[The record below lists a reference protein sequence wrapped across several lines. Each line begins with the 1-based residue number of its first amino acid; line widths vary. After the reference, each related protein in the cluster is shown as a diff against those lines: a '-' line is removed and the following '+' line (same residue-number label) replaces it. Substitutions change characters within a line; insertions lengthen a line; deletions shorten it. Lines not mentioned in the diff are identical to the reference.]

1 MQGPDAVASI
11 LAQLEGFD
19 APAFAWESEILPVRI
34 AEYDPAWLDEQCLA
48 GRIVWT
54 RLAPRSAE
62 SVKGAAPVKATPIA
76 LLARRNMKLW
86 SNVVEPTE
94 HTQLSSKAQ
103 CVAEIIGDQ
112 GASFFDE
119 IVDHSGMLPIQVEE
133 ALAELVALG
142 LVNSDSFGGLR
153 ALLLPSER
161 RRPMQSR
168 RSSRGKRGLAIYGMQ
183 DAGRWALVRRGGLD
197 SGRRPRTA
205 DRRPQSDP
213 ATIEHIC
220 RTLLARWGIVFWKV
234 IDREAN
240 WLPPWR
246 DLLLCLRRLEA
257 RGEIRGG
264 RFVAGFS
271 GEQFALPEA
280 IGPLR
285 DARRKAQANEY
296 VSLSAA
302 DPLNLVGILTPG
314 ARVPSLT
321 GNRVLYSDGVPI
333 AALVGGETK
342 FLEALPPEEQWRVQ
356 NLLLGR
362 KDPSVVPDP
371 FAT

>member
-1 MQGPDAVASI
+1 
-11 LAQLEGFD
+11 
-19 APAFAWESEILPVRI
+19 
-34 AEYDPAWLDEQCLA
+34 
-48 GRIVWT
+48 
-54 RLAPRSAE
+54 
-62 SVKGAAPVKATPIA
+62 VKATPIA

-86 SNVVEPTE
+86 SNVIEPTE

-183 DAGRWALVRRGGLD
+183 DAGRWALVRKNERHAA
-197 SGRRPRTA
+197 SGQRDAPNGHAASVHVSRTPPA
-205 DRRPQSDP
+205 SRSASDP

-314 ARVPSLT
+314 TRVPSLT
-321 GNRVLYSDGVPI
+321 GNRVLYSDGLPV

-362 KDPSVVPDP
+362 KEEQSVVRSP
-371 FAT
+371 